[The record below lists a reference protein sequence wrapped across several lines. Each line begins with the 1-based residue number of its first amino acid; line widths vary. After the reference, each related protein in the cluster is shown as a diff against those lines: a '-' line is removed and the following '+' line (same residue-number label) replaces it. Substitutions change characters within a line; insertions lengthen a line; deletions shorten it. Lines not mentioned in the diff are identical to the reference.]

1 MGFVFFFF
9 PVYSPSG
16 VHMPCSTLC
25 LPAFWPQ
32 YYLCLS
38 KSLAEYLALRTKF
51 DSNHFNNWPRTIV
64 LVLGEDTI
72 SHSSGNSVPLHLQI
86 SDHQGRHQ
94 RCACLL
100 SLSPYHLNKKAPWR
114 ICHFK
119 KTTHLLDPKVYF
131 LRFYVISFTRIKSIT
146 IESYCKNQKVH
157 SRIKYLDIH

>member
-1 MGFVFFFF
+1 MGFVFFF

-32 YYLCLS
+32 FYLCLS

-100 SLSPYHLNKKAPWR
+100 LCPLTTWIKKPHEGFVTLRKQHTYW
-114 ICHFK
+114 I
-119 KTTHLLDPKVYF
+119 PKYTF
-131 LRFYVISFTRIKSIT
+131 
-146 IESYCKNQKVH
+146 
-157 SRIKYLDIH
+157 